1 MAIQSFTMEY
11 SFLSNFYPCLI
22 EFEGDIYRTL
32 EHAYQAAKTHDPDER
47 IKIREERKTG
57 KAKRMGKRVTI
68 REEWEQIKVKVMRE
82 LLKKKFENPQLRKLL
97 LDTYPHDLVE
107 GNTWGDTFWG
117 ECNGQGKNM
126 LGILLMQIRSELR
139 GEGW

>member
-1 MAIQSFTMEY
+1 MAIEQFYQEY

-22 EFEGDIYRTL
+22 EFEGDIYPTL

-47 IKIREERKTG
+47 RLIREEERTG
-57 KAKRMGKRVTI
+57 KAKQRGQRVTK
-68 REEWEQIKVKVMRE
+68 REDWEQIKVKVMRE

-97 LDTYPHDLVE
+97 LDTHPHELIE
-107 GNTWGDTFWG
+107 GNSWGDTFWG
-117 ECNGQGKNM
+117 KYKGHGKNM
-126 LGILLMQIRSELR
+126 LGELLMQIRSELR

>member
-47 IKIREERKTG
+47 RKIREERKTG

>member
-1 MAIQSFTMEY
+1 MPIEKFNEQY

-22 EFEGDIYRTL
+22 EFEGDIYPTL
-32 EHAYQAAKTHDPDER
+32 EHAYQAAKTHNPDER
-47 IKIREERKTG
+47 RLIREEERTG
-57 KAKRMGKRVTI
+57 KAKHRGRYVTKR
-68 REEWEQIKVKVMRE
+68 EDWEQIKVKIMRE

-97 LDTYPHDLVE
+97 LDTYPHELIE

-117 ECNGQGKNM
+117 KCNGHGKNM
-126 LGILLMQIRSELR
+126 LGTLLMQVRSEIR

>member
-47 IKIREERKTG
+47 RKIREEERAG
-57 KAKRMGKRVTI
+57 KAKQMGKRVTI
-68 REEWEQIKVKVMRE
+68 REDWEQIKVKVMRE
-82 LLKKKFENPQLRKLL
+82 LLKKKFENPQFRKLL
-97 LDTYPHDLVE
+97 LDTYPHELIE
-107 GNTWGDTFWG
+107 GNNWGDTYWG
-117 ECNGQGKNM
+117 KCNGHGKNM
-126 LGILLMQIRSELR
+126 LGTLLMQIRSELR

>member
-1 MAIQSFTMEY
+1 MEY

-22 EFEGDIYRTL
+22 EFDGDIYPSL
-32 EHAYQAAKTHDPDER
+32 EHAYQAAKTNDPNER
-47 IKIREERKTG
+47 KKIREEKQVRR
-57 KAKRMGKRVTI
+57 AKQIGRHVTI
-68 REEWEQIKVKVMRE
+68 REDWEQIKVEVMRD

-107 GNTWGDTFWG
+107 GNNWGDTFWG
-117 ECNGQGKNM
+117 VCRGHGKNM
-126 LGILLMQIRSELR
+126 LGVLLMQLRSELR

>member
-22 EFEGDIYRTL
+22 EFEGDIYSTL

-47 IKIREERKTG
+47 RKIREEERTG
-57 KAKRMGKRVTI
+57 KAKRRGQRVTK
-68 REEWEQIKVKVMRE
+68 REDWEQIKVKVMRE
-82 LLKKKFENPQLRKLL
+82 LLKKKFENPQLQKLL
-97 LDTYPHDLVE
+97 LDTYPHELIE
-107 GNTWGDTFWG
+107 GNTWKDTFWG
-117 ECNGQGKNM
+117 VYQGHGKNM
-126 LGILLMQIRSELR
+126 LGVLLMQIRSELR

>member
-1 MAIQSFTMEY
+1 MAIQSFTIEY

-22 EFEGDIYRTL
+22 EFEGEIYRTV

-47 IKIREERKTG
+47 RKIREEEQTG

-68 REEWEQIKVKVMRE
+68 REDWEQIKVKVMRE
-82 LLKKKFENPQLRKLL
+82 LLKKKFENPQFRKLL
-97 LDTYPHDLVE
+97 LDTYPHELIE
-107 GNTWGDTFWG
+107 GNNWGDTYWG
-117 ECNGQGKNM
+117 KCNGHGKNM

>member
-1 MAIQSFTMEY
+1 MAIQSFTIEY

-22 EFEGDIYRTL
+22 EFEGEIYRTV

-47 IKIREERKTG
+47 RKIREEEQTG

-68 REEWEQIKVKVMRE
+68 REDWEQIKVKVTRE
-82 LLKKKFENPQLRKLL
+82 LLKKKFENPQFRKLL
-97 LDTYPHDLVE
+97 LDTYPHELIE
-107 GNTWGDTFWG
+107 GNNWGDTYWG
-117 ECNGQGKNM
+117 KCNGHGKNM
-126 LGILLMQIRSELR
+126 LGTLLMQIRSELR

>member
-1 MAIQSFTMEY
+1 MTISSFTMEH

-22 EFEGDIYRTL
+22 EFDGDIYPTL

-47 IKIREERKTG
+47 RKIREEERTG
-57 KAKRMGKRVTI
+57 KAKQMGQRVTI
-68 REEWEQIKVKVMRE
+68 REDWEQIKVKVMRE

-97 LDTYPHDLVE
+97 LDTYPHDLIE
-107 GNTWGDTFWG
+107 GNNWRDTFWG
-117 ECNGQGKNM
+117 VYKGQGKNM
-126 LGILLMQIRSELR
+126 LGILLMQVRTELR

>member
-1 MAIQSFTMEY
+1 MTISSFTMEY

-22 EFEGDIYRTL
+22 EFDGDIYPSL
-32 EHAYQAAKTHDPDER
+32 EHAYQAAKTNDPNER
-47 IKIREERKTG
+47 KKIREEKQVRR
-57 KAKRMGKRVTI
+57 AKQIGRHVTI
-68 REEWEQIKVKVMRE
+68 REDWEQIKVEVMRD

-107 GNTWGDTFWG
+107 GNNWGDTFWG
-117 ECNGQGKNM
+117 VCRGHGKNM
-126 LGILLMQIRSELR
+126 LGVLLMQLRSELR

>member
-1 MAIQSFTMEY
+1 VTISSFTMEY

-22 EFEGDIYRTL
+22 EFDGDIYPSL
-32 EHAYQAAKTHDPDER
+32 EHAYQAAKTNDPNER
-47 IKIREERKTG
+47 KKIREEKQVRR
-57 KAKRMGKRVTI
+57 AKQIGRHVTI
-68 REEWEQIKVKVMRE
+68 REDWEQIKVEVMRD

-107 GNTWGDTFWG
+107 GNNWGDTFWG
-117 ECNGQGKNM
+117 VCRGHGKNM
-126 LGILLMQIRSELR
+126 LGVLLMQLRSELR

>member
-1 MAIQSFTMEY
+1 MTIESFTMEN

-47 IKIREERKTG
+47 RKIREEERAG
-57 KAKRMGKRVTI
+57 KAKQMGKRVTI
-68 REEWEQIKVKVMRE
+68 REDWEQIKVEVMRD

-107 GNTWGDTFWG
+107 GNNWGDTFWG
-117 ECNGQGKNM
+117 VCRGHGKNM
-126 LGILLMQIRSELR
+126 LGVLLMQLRSELR

>member
-1 MAIQSFTMEY
+1 MTISSFTMEH

-47 IKIREERKTG
+47 RKIREEEQTG
-57 KAKRMGKRVTI
+57 KAKKMGRCVTI
-68 REEWEQIKVKVMRE
+68 REDWEQIKVKVMRE
-82 LLKKKFENPQLRKLL
+82 LLKKKFENPQFRKLL
-97 LDTYPHDLVE
+97 LDTYPHELIE
-107 GNTWGDTFWG
+107 GNNWGDTYWG
-117 ECNGQGKNM
+117 KCNGHGKNM
-126 LGILLMQIRSELR
+126 LGTLLMQIRSELR